1 MKERV
6 VTFGNHSQLTG
17 IVTFANI
24 QLNPSR
30 FSVLLLN
37 PGLLHRVGFNRF
49 NTDLARKIQSKG
61 ISSLRF
67 DMLGIGDSASYNT
80 SLPYDSQAMID
91 IDCAIDYLL
100 NTTSSNNCVLIG
112 LCSGADYSH
121 HMAVN
126 DNRNRISGAVL
137 LDGFAYHTLGYYL
150 HDYFPGILNPFKI
163 LRFLYKKI
171 ILKRL
176 SSMRQSTS
184 ILQPENTYT
193 RTFPPKNI
201 VINEMQTIINKGI
214 KLLYIFSGGI
224 PLYYNYEN
232 QFKDMFKSVDF
243 KNNVT
248 FRYFKEA
255 NHTYTS
261 ITQRN
266 YLMQIIETWL
276 VSLNNISVNI

>member
-1 MKERV
+1 MNLMKERV
-6 VTFGNHSQLTG
+6 VTFGNQSRLTG
-17 IVTFANI
+17 IITFAHT
-24 QLNPSR
+24 LFNPSR
-30 FSVLLLN
+30 FSVLFLN

-49 NTDLARKIQSKG
+49 NTDLARTIQSKG

-67 DMLGIGDSASYNT
+67 DMLGIGDSASYNS
-80 SLPYDSQAMID
+80 SLPYDSQAIFD

-100 NTTSSNNCVLIG
+100 NTTSTDSCVLVG

-121 HMAVN
+121 HIAVN

-137 LDGFAYHTLGYYL
+137 LDGFAYHTLGFYL

-163 LRFLYKKI
+163 LRFLFKNI
-171 ILKRL
+171 ILKKF
-176 SSMRQSTS
+176 SSVQQSAS

-193 RTFPPKNI
+193 RTFPPKKT

-214 KLLYIFSGGI
+214 RLLYIYSGGI

-232 QFKDMFKSVDF
+232 QFKEMFKSVDF
-243 KNNVT
+243 KNRVT

-261 ITQRN
+261 ITQRDH
-266 YLMQIIETWL
+266 LMQIIETWL
-276 VSLNNISVNI
+276 VSLFKEH